1 MWCHYI
7 KAQFIWHQYRKLL
20 YLPHPNQFAMNIIK
34 NFREQLGL
42 SQQDL
47 ATYLC
52 ISKSQISM
60 VESGL
65 RELPTPALVK
75 LAFFEQASLIPND
88 SLNKENNIHLV
99 KHVELCTK
107 KMMLLEKKLT
117 SMKANFSKGVKLLQ
131 AVSKIKETLPSSK
144 ESKQDKQWLSAQE
157 KVANKVIHDN
167 SLASQKL
174 LTVQIKAL
182 QYEIKLSIEK

>member
-1 MWCHYI
+1 
-7 KAQFIWHQYRKLL
+7 
-20 YLPHPNQFAMNIIK
+20 MNIIK

-47 ATYLC
+47 ATYLG

-65 RELPTPALVK
+65 RELPTAALVK
-75 LAFFEQASLIPND
+75 LAFFEQASLVLKENI
-88 SLNKENNIHLV
+88 KQENNINLA

-117 SMKANFSKGVKLLQ
+117 TMKNNYSQGIRLLQ
-131 AVSKIKETLPSSK
+131 AVSKTKVDLPNTKDSK
-144 ESKQDKQWLSAQE
+144 EDKLWLSAKE
-157 KVANKVIHDN
+157 KLANKIINDN
-167 SLASQKL
+167 NLASQKL
-174 LTVQIKAL
+174 LAVQIKSL
-182 QYEIKLSIEK
+182 QHEIKLCIENK